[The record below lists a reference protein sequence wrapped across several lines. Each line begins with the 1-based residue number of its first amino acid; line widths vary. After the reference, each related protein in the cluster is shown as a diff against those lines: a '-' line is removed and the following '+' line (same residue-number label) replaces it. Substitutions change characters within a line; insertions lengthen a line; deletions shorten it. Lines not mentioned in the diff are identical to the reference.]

1 LGKRI
6 TSEMIYQRKIW
17 IEEQSGIS
25 LEIEQLPFG
34 WLLYQ
39 DLSRGRL
46 KQISFGATKQEF
58 FRQLQFGYALLMAI
72 KERDQEQEKIK
83 EEIVK

>member
-1 LGKRI
+1 
-6 TSEMIYQRKIW
+6 M

-25 LEIEQLPFG
+25 LEIEQAPFG

-39 DLSRGRL
+39 DLGKNRL
-46 KQISFGATKQEF
+46 KQISFGSSKQEF
-58 FRQLQFGYALLMAI
+58 FKQLQFGYALLMAI
-72 KERDQEQEKIK
+72 KERDQERIK

>member
-6 TSEMIYQRKIW
+6 TSEMIYTRKVW

-25 LEIEQLPFG
+25 LAIEQLPTG
-34 WLLYQ
+34 WVAYQ
-39 DLSRGRL
+39 DIGKGRL

-72 KERDQEQEKIK
+72 KEREQEKIK
-83 EEIVK
+83 EEVVK